1 MNELA
6 HDSWPE
12 ANQRYLTGRLSS
24 VRLAL
29 ERHATRSQSSSGAG
43 PDTENAESLAPE
55 PTEPVAKAAPVEQS
69 PNANFAPWALDLL
82 SEMFHL
88 SRFEQDLLLLC
99 AGMEFDASFPLLS
112 ASSRGHASRNY
123 ATFSLALAALS
134 DPHWNA
140 LTPTAPLRRWRLI

>member
-1 MNELA
+1 
-6 HDSWPE
+6 
-12 ANQRYLTGRLSS
+12 
-24 VRLAL
+24 
-29 ERHATRSQSSSGAG
+29 
-43 PDTENAESLAPE
+43 
-55 PTEPVAKAAPVEQS
+55 KAAPVEQS

-112 ASSRGHASRNY
+112 ASAQGHASRNY

-140 LTPTAPLRRWRLI
+140 LTPTAPLRRWRLIDIAHGGESLLQSQLRIDERILHYLAGLSYMDQRLE